1 MTPQRR
7 ITISV
12 AMFSMFALAAGLQAQ
27 TSSTTKETGKTEVTT
42 EQITGE
48 VVLVD
53 GNILLAR
60 MQPSGQYRM
69 FNIQSNQQFMIDG
82 KPKRLADLTP
92 GTFLTATA
100 VTTTQPITVRTTTV
114 TNGTV
119 WYVQGN
125 YVILTIDN
133 GQQREYTVPDSFTFT
148 SEGKPATVKDLR
160 KGMKVSATKIV
171 ATPTS
176 EISKELVITG
186 KGPK

>member
-7 ITISV
+7 ITINV
-12 AMFSMFALAAGLQAQ
+12 AIFAMFAMAAGLQAQ
-27 TSSTTKETGKTEVTT
+27 TSSTTKEAGQTQVTT
-42 EQITGE
+42 EKITGE

-69 FNIQSNQQFMIDG
+69 FNIQPTQQFMIDG
-82 KPKRLADLTP
+82 KSKRLADLTP

-100 VTTTQPITVRTTTV
+100 TTTTQPITIRTTTV

-133 GQQREYTVPDSFTFT
+133 GQQRDTPFPTR
-148 SEGKPATVKDLR
+148 LR
-160 KGMKVSATKIV
+160 SLPRASLRRSKI
-171 ATPTS
+171 
-176 EISKELVITG
+176 
-186 KGPK
+186 

>member
-1 MTPQRR
+1 MTSRHG
-7 ITISV
+7 IMTCV
-12 AMFSMFALAAGLQAQ
+12 AVFAMAAGLWAQ
-27 TSSTTKETGKTEVTT
+27 TTTTTKEAGKTEVTT

-53 GNILLAR
+53 QNILLAR

-69 FNIQSNQQFMIDG
+69 FNIQPTQQFMIDG
-82 KPKRLADLTP
+82 KSKRLVDLTP

-100 VTTTQPITVRTTTV
+100 LTTTQPITVRTTTV

-125 YVILTIDN
+125 YVIITLDN
-133 GQQREYTVPDSFTFT
+133 GENREFNVPDGFTFT
-148 SEGKPATVKDLR
+148 AEGKPATVKEIR

-171 ATPTS
+171 AQPTS
-176 EISKELVITG
+176 EISKEIVITG

>member
-1 MTPQRR
+1 MTSRR
-7 ITISV
+7 GMMICVAVV
-12 AMFSMFALAAGLQAQ
+12 AMAAGLWAQ
-27 TSSTTKETGKTEVTT
+27 TSTTKEPGKTEVTT

-53 GNILLAR
+53 QNILLAR

-69 FNIQSNQQFMIDG
+69 FNIQPTQQFMIDG
-82 KPKRLADLTP
+82 KSKRLVDLTP

-125 YVILTIDN
+125 YVIITLEN
-133 GQQREYTVPDSFTFT
+133 GQQRDTLF
-148 SEGKPATVKDLR
+148 
-160 KGMKVSATKIV
+160 
-171 ATPTS
+171 PTGS
-176 EISKELVITG
+176 RSLPRASPPRSRI
-186 KGPK
+186 

>member
-1 MTPQRR
+1 MTSRR
-7 ITISV
+7 GIMICV
-12 AMFSMFALAAGLQAQ
+12 AVFAMATGLGAQ
-27 TSSTTKETGKTEVTT
+27 TTKEAGKPEVTT

-53 GNILLAR
+53 KNVLLAR

-69 FNIQSNQQFMIDG
+69 FNIQPSQQFVVDG
-82 KPKRLADLTP
+82 KSKRLSDLTP

-100 VTTTQPITVRTTTV
+100 ITTTQPITVRTMTV

-125 YVILTIDN
+125 YVIITLEN
-133 GQQREYTVPDSFTFT
+133 GQNREYTVPESFTFT
-148 SEGKPATVKDLR
+148 AEGKHATVKDLR

-171 ATPTS
+171 AEPTA
-176 EISKELVITG
+176 EISKEIVITG
-186 KGPK
+186 KSPQ

>member
-1 MTPQRR
+1 MTAQRR

-12 AMFSMFALAAGLQAQ
+12 AMFAMFAMAAGLQAQ
-27 TSSTTKETGKTEVTT
+27 TSTTTKEAGQTQVTT

-69 FNIQSNQQFMIDG
+69 FNIQPTQQFMIDG
-82 KPKRLADLTP
+82 KSKRLVDLTP

-100 VTTTQPITVRTTTV
+100 ITTTQPVTIRTTTV

-125 YVILTIDN
+125 YVIITVEN
-133 GQQREYTVPDSFTFT
+133 GQQREYTVPDGFTFT
-148 SEGKPATVKDLR
+148 AEGKSATVKELR
-160 KGMKVSATKIV
+160 KGMKISATKIV
-171 ATPTS
+171 AEPTH
-176 EISKELVITG
+176 EISKEIVITG
-186 KGPK
+186 QGPR

>member
-12 AMFSMFALAAGLQAQ
+12 AIFAMFAMAAGLQAQ
-27 TSSTTKETGKTEVTT
+27 TSTTKESGKTEVTT

-69 FNIQSNQQFMIDG
+69 FNIQPTQQFMIDG

-148 SEGKPATVKDLR
+148 AEGKPATVKDLR

-176 EISKELVITG
+176 EISKEIVITG

>member
-1 MTPQRR
+1 MTSPRG
-7 ITISV
+7 IMICV
-12 AMFSMFALAAGLQAQ
+12 AVFAMATGLGAQ
-27 TSSTTKETGKTEVTT
+27 TSTTTKEAGKTEVTT

-53 GNILLAR
+53 QNTLLAR

-69 FNIQSNQQFMIDG
+69 FNIQPTQQFMIDG
-82 KPKRLADLTP
+82 KSKRLADLTP

-100 VTTTQPITVRTTTV
+100 ITTTQPITVRTTTV

-125 YVILTIDN
+125 YVIITLED
-133 GQQREYTVPDSFTFT
+133 GQQREFNVPDGFMFTAD
-148 SEGKPATVKDLR
+148 GKPATIKDVR
-160 KGMKVSATKIV
+160 KGMKISATKIV
-171 ATPTS
+171 AQPTA
-176 EISKELVITG
+176 EISKEIVITG

>member
-1 MTPQRR
+1 M
-7 ITISV
+7 ICV
-12 AMFSMFALAAGLQAQ
+12 AVFAMATGLGAQA
-27 TSSTTKETGKTEVTT
+27 TTTTKEAGSPQVTT

-53 GNILLAR
+53 KNILLAR

-69 FNIQSNQQFMIDG
+69 FNIQPTQQFMIDG
-82 KPKRLADLTP
+82 KSKRLADLTP

-100 VTTTQPITVRTTTV
+100 ITTTQPITVRTTTV

-125 YVILTIDN
+125 YVIITLED
-133 GQQREYTVPDSFTFT
+133 GQQREFNVPDGFMFTAD
-148 SEGKPATVKDLR
+148 GKPATIKDVR
-160 KGMKVSATKIV
+160 KGMKISATKIV
-171 ATPTS
+171 AQPTAEMS
-176 EISKELVITG
+176 REIVITG

>member
-1 MTPQRR
+1 MT
-7 ITISV
+7 
-12 AMFSMFALAAGLQAQ
+12 AGLWAQ
-27 TSSTTKETGKTEVTT
+27 TTTTTKEAGNPQVTT

-53 GNILLAR
+53 KNILLAR

-69 FNIQSNQQFMIDG
+69 FNIQPTQQFMIDG

-100 VTTTQPITVRTTTV
+100 ITTTQPITVRTTTV

-125 YVILTIDN
+125 YVIITLED
-133 GQQREYTVPDSFTFT
+133 GQQREFNVPDGFMFTAD
-148 SEGKPATVKDLR
+148 GKPATIKDVR
-160 KGMKVSATKIV
+160 KGMKISATKIV
-171 ATPTS
+171 AQPTAEMS
-176 EISKELVITG
+176 REIVITG

>member
-1 MTPQRR
+1 MSSRLG
-7 ITISV
+7 ITTGV
-12 AMFSMFALAAGLQAQ
+12 ALLAMAVGLGAQ
-27 TSSTTKETGKTEVTT
+27 TATTTKEAGKTEVKT

-60 MQPSGQYRM
+60 MQPSGQFRM
-69 FNIQSNQQFMIDG
+69 FNIQSSQQFTIDG
-82 KPKRLADLTP
+82 KAKRMSELTP
-92 GTFLTATA
+92 GTMLTATA

-125 YVILTIDN
+125 YVILTLDN
-133 GQQREYTVPDSFTFT
+133 GQQREYTVPDGFTFT
-148 SEGKPATVKDLR
+148 AEGKPATIKDVR

-171 ATPTS
+171 AQPTS
-176 EISKELVITG
+176 EISKEIVITG
-186 KGPK
+186 KSPK